1 MSKKHL
7 KEKNFIPQPQYVGGP
22 KAMSK
27 FVEEQLKY
35 PDEAIKHQIEG
46 TVVVKIEIN
55 YLGDVVDAH
64 IISGLGHG
72 CDQEAVRVVKLLK
85 FKIAKIHQLK
95 VSFFKTINIGFKLP
109 RQKEMKL
116 NYQIITKETKET
128 KENKTDKP
136 LKNYSYKIQF

>member
-7 KEKNFIPQPQYVGGP
+7 KEKNFIPQPQYLGGP

-27 FVEEQLKY
+27 FVEDQLKY
-35 PDEAIKHQIEG
+35 PDEAIKNQIEG
-46 TVVVKIEIN
+46 TVVVRIEIN
-55 YLGDVVDAH
+55 YLGEVVNAH

-95 VSFFKTINIGFKLP
+95 VSFFKTINIGFQLP
-109 RQKEMKL
+109 RQKEMTI
-116 NYQIITKETKET
+116 NYQIIPEEK
-128 KENKTDKP
+128 KENKSYKP
-136 LKNYSYKIQF
+136 PVTYSYKIQI